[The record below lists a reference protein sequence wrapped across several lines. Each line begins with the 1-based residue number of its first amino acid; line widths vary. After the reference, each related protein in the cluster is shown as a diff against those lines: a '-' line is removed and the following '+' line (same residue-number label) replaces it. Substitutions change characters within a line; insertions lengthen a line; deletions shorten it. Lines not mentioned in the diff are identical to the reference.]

1 MQLRSY
7 SLLAAAVGGFLLA
20 TAVWWLVPTPAR
32 AQFGGVGGVGGGG
45 GVGFGVGAPLAPA
58 IQTTTLA
65 PQPIEV
71 QALDPLHFVVV
82 TREPRL
88 ARRINTAE
96 PATNMI
102 VPVVTHYTVS
112 PRGLVPIE
120 HVRVPPGWEALEF
133 GPAN

>member
-1 MQLRSY
+1 MQRRSY

-20 TAVWWLVPTPAR
+20 TAVWLWLVPAPAR
-32 AQFGGVGGVGGGG
+32 AQFGGVGGAGI
-45 GVGFGVGAPLAPA
+45 GVGAPLAPT
-58 IQTTTLA
+58 IQTTALT

-71 QALDPLHFVVV
+71 QALDPMHFVVV

-88 ARRINTAE
+88 VRRINSAE

-102 VPVVTHYTVS
+102 VPVVTYYTVS

-133 GPAN
+133 GPVN